1 MAPGCAC
8 WNAAACAHK
17 DLDFERREIL
27 LRNGKGRKDRVTML
41 PEILASDLTT
51 HLEGVQELHCK
62 DLADGMGS

>member
-1 MAPGCAC
+1 
-8 WNAAACAHK
+8 
-17 DLDFERREIL
+17 
-27 LRNGKGRKDRVTML
+27 ML